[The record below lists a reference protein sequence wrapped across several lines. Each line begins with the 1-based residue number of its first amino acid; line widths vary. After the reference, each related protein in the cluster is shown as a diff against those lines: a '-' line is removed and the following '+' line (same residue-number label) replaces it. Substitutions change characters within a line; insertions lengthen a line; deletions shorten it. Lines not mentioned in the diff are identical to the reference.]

1 MSFAT
6 RRGLVH
12 LLWMHSSHRLVPLTW
27 DPSRHMPCLESA
39 PLLHRLHHTAL
50 SVIKEERSFLFRLPF
65 VITTRDAENQGCFL
79 SKRLLW
85 QTSTSL
91 NQKGPAS
98 CLLLLGDSP
107 ENNPNIHQQLNGKST
122 YIYIYTHTH
131 TYTYNGILL
140 SE

>member
-39 PLLHRLHHTAL
+39 PLLHRLPRPAL

-65 VITTRDAENQGCFL
+65 VITTRDAESQGCFL

-85 QTSTSL
+85 QTSASL

-107 ENNPNIHQQLNGKST
+107 EAHPEPYCLAACS
-122 YIYIYTHTH
+122 HTPGLDCGPRRDLEME
-131 TYTYNGILL
+131 TAF
-140 SE
+140 

>member
-39 PLLHRLHHTAL
+39 PLLHRLPRPAL

-65 VITTRDAENQGCFL
+65 VITTRDAESQGCFL

-85 QTSTSL
+85 QTSASL

-107 ENNPNIHQQLNGKST
+107 E
-122 YIYIYTHTH
+122 THLEPYCLVACSH
-131 TYTYNGILL
+131 TPGLDCSLRRDLEMDTAF
-140 SE
+140 